1 MDTRG
6 RVIIVGTVN
15 ELELLGISVK
25 KMNDLNDDY
34 ELENLIENIKQ
45 TWIQDY
51 KSCYD
56 NKEDS
61 FKNETALFN
70 PVS

>member
-15 ELELLGISVK
+15 ELESLGISVK
-25 KMNDLNDDY
+25 KMNELNDDY

-51 KSCYD
+51 KTCYND
-56 NKEDS
+56 
-61 FKNETALFN
+61 
-70 PVS
+70 

>member
-1 MDTRG
+1 
-6 RVIIVGTVN
+6 
-15 ELELLGISVK
+15 
-25 KMNDLNDDY
+25 MNDLNDDY

>member
-6 RVIIVGTVN
+6 RVIIVCTVN
-15 ELELLGISVK
+15 ELESLGISVK

-45 TWIQDY
+45 TWIQD
-51 KSCYD
+51 
-56 NKEDS
+56 
-61 FKNETALFN
+61 
-70 PVS
+70 

>member
-6 RVIIVGTVN
+6 WVIIVGTVN
-15 ELELLGISVK
+15 ELESLGISVK
-25 KMNDLNDDY
+25 KMNELNDDY

-51 KSCYD
+51 KTCYND
-56 NKEDS
+56 K
-61 FKNETALFN
+61 
-70 PVS
+70 

>member
-1 MDTRG
+1 
-6 RVIIVGTVN
+6 
-15 ELELLGISVK
+15 
-25 KMNDLNDDY
+25 MNDLNDDY

-56 NKEDS
+56 NKEDG

>member
-1 MDTRG
+1 
-6 RVIIVGTVN
+6 
-15 ELELLGISVK
+15 
-25 KMNDLNDDY
+25 MNDLNDDY
-34 ELENLIENIKQ
+34 ELENPIENIKQ

>member
-15 ELELLGISVK
+15 ELESLGISVK
-25 KMNDLNDDY
+25 KMNELNDDY

-51 KSCYD
+51 KTCYND
-56 NKEDS
+56 Q
-61 FKNETALFN
+61 
-70 PVS
+70 

>member
-15 ELELLGISVK
+15 ELESLGISVK

-51 KSCYD
+51 KTCYND
-56 NKEDS
+56 K
-61 FKNETALFN
+61 
-70 PVS
+70 

>member
-15 ELELLGISVK
+15 ELESLGISVK

-51 KSCYD
+51 KTCYNDKID
-56 NKEDS
+56 N
-61 FKNETALFN
+61 FKH
-70 PVS
+70 

>member
-15 ELELLGISVK
+15 ELESLGISVK

-34 ELENLIENIKQ
+34 ELESLIENIKQ
-45 TWIQDY
+45 TLIQDY

-61 FKNETALFN
+61 FKNETI
-70 PVS
+70 